1 MEDVPLDMVL
11 DIILDEPAVTTIS
24 DDCMKVSHDEE
35 DDDTTSSDDSS
46 LTTQSSRNDP
56 SAQELLEKAHARL
69 QLAEYEQLI
78 ARLREEVMAN
88 KKKIADLTCQL
99 KRATASKCDLVVAC
113 NDIESQ
119 KLSIEEM
126 HQREERKWK
135 SLPLKEQ
142 EFRAQVEREFMNELT
157 FLTGMMEDLKR
168 RHHNEILEKDFE
180 IAKLQEKLRRLE
192 EGEWMIE
199 FNRKTIR
206 FFTLRKAKGMPR
218 MTEYNGNL

>member
-1 MEDVPLDMVL
+1 MATADFHTHEKEMDDLPLDMVL
-11 DIILDEPAVTTIS
+11 DIILEEPAATTIS
-24 DDCMKVSHDEE
+24 DDCMKNSQDDEYDE
-35 DDDTTSSDDSS
+35 TTSSDDSS
-46 LTTQSSRNDP
+46 LTTLSNHNDP

-113 NDIESQ
+113 SDIESQ
-119 KLSIEEM
+119 KLCIEEM

-142 EFRAQVEREFMNELT
+142 EFRAQVEKEFMNELT
-157 FLTGMMEDLKR
+157 VLTAMMEDLKR

-192 EGEWMIE
+192 EGE
-199 FNRKTIR
+199 
-206 FFTLRKAKGMPR
+206 
-218 MTEYNGNL
+218 